1 MHHTLRVCRTCIR
14 MRLGRYC
21 GYLLI
26 EPRHRRPGPCMGQ
39 LAQHSSAGEAISA
52 ARRSRGWTQK
62 QLADMC
68 GYSQSTISRL
78 ERGRQSARDV
88 DVLTLVADRLGMDP
102 SEVGLA
108 GDALHNAGVN
118 RRGFLGTTAAAA
130 GLGMLP
136 TPASATRRP
145 VNPAVVGHLRQ
156 LRATLVQSDGL
167 YGPHAAMSAV
177 HDHLTVI
184 EQQLLPGAHGLLR
197 REILQTG
204 SEWAEFAGWLY
215 EDLGRPEQALWW
227 SDRAMEWAQEADDPV
242 RQAFIL
248 MRKAQQSVG
257 LGQQQRAVGL
267 ASAALRVR
275 GDVPARIR
283 ASAHLQAAHGHALIG
298 GELPTLRALD
308 AAQAL
313 VEGDEAVNDQ
323 LGGYCNHAYVY
334 AQRATCYLRLGKP
347 MDAVTAYRQAL
358 GHWPA
363 IYQRERGLHL
373 ARLAS
378 AHAAD
383 RAPDAACATAMEAL
397 EISRETE
404 SRRTTAELQ
413 RVITGLAPWRRTA
426 MVQDLAEAVAAV

>member
-1 MHHTLRVCRTCIR
+1 
-14 MRLGRYC
+14 
-21 GYLLI
+21 
-26 EPRHRRPGPCMGQ
+26 MGQ

-52 ARRSRGWTQK
+52 ARRAREWTQK

-88 DVLTLVADRLGMDP
+88 EVLALVADRLGMDP

-108 GDALHNAGVN
+108 GDALHNADVN
-118 RRGFLGTTAAAA
+118 RRDFLGTTAAAA
-130 GLGMLP
+130 GLGIFP
-136 TPASATRRP
+136 APASAAIRRP
-145 VNPAVVGHLRQ
+145 VNPAVVGHLQQ
-156 LRATLVQSDGL
+156 LRTTLVQSDGL
-167 YGPHAAMSAV
+167 YGPHAAISAV

-184 EQQLLPGAHGLLR
+184 EQQLLPVAHGPLR

-204 SEWAEFAGWLY
+204 AEWAEFAGWLY

-257 LGQQQRAVGL
+257 LRQQQRAVGL

-283 ASAHLQAAHGHALIG
+283 ASAHLQAAHGHALVG

-313 VEGDEAVNDQ
+313 VEGQAAVNDQ
-323 LGGYCNHAYVY
+323 LGGYCNHAYVH

-347 MDAVTAYRQAL
+347 TDAVTTYQQAL
-358 GHWPA
+358 DHWPA

-373 ARLAS
+373 ARLAI

-404 SRRTTAELQ
+404 SRRTTAELR

-426 MVQDLAEAVAAV
+426 MVQELTEAVAAM

>member
-1 MHHTLRVCRTCIR
+1 
-14 MRLGRYC
+14 
-21 GYLLI
+21 
-26 EPRHRRPGPCMGQ
+26 MGQ

-52 ARRSRGWTQK
+52 ARRARGWTQQ

-88 DVLTLVADRLGMDP
+88 DVLALVADRLGMAP
-102 SEVGLA
+102 SQVGLA
-108 GDALHNAGVN
+108 GNTPHNADVN
-118 RRGFLGTTAAAA
+118 RRDFLGTTTAAAA
-130 GLGMLP
+130 GLAILP
-136 TPASATRRP
+136 AASSTTRRP
-145 VNPAVVGHLRQ
+145 VNPAVVGHLQQ

-167 YGPHAAMSAV
+167 YGPHAAISAV
-177 HDHLTVI
+177 HDHLAVI
-184 EQQLLPGAHGLLR
+184 EQQLLPAARRPLR

-204 SEWAEFAGWLY
+204 AEWAEFAGWLY
-215 EDLGRPEQALWW
+215 EDLGRPEEALWW
-227 SDRAMEWAQEADDPV
+227 SDRAMEWVQEADDPV

-298 GELPTLRALD
+298 GELPALRALD
-308 AAQAL
+308 AAQTL
-313 VEGDEAVNDQ
+313 VEGDETVSDQ
-323 LGGYCNHAYVY
+323 LGGYCNHAYVH
-334 AQRATCYLRLGKP
+334 AQRATCYLKLGKP
-347 MDAVTAYRQAL
+347 TDAVTTYQQAID
-358 GHWPA
+358 HWPA

-373 ARLAS
+373 ARLAT

-383 RAPDAACATAMEAL
+383 RAPDAACATAMAAL

-404 SRRTTAELQ
+404 SRRTTAELR
-413 RVITGLAPWRRTA
+413 RVVTGLAPWRRNA
-426 MVQDLAEAVAAV
+426 MVRELSEAVAAV